1 MPVPTSTVSAAM
13 YSFAPDR
20 QPPRASSD
28 VQADGYRQTS
38 RRVHRGEST
47 TPTSDAVPPRDAA
60 VPQADGEP

>member
-1 MPVPTSTVSAAM
+1 M